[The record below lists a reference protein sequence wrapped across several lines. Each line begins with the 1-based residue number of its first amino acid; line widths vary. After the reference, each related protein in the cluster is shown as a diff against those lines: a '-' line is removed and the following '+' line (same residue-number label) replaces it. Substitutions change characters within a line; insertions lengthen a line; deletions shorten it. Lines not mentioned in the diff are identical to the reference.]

1 MASNVPYSFKYQKI
15 TEFLGLEGTPGYH
28 IYIYYIHTYLTK
40 SINIA
45 KILSN

>member
-28 IYIYYIHTYLTK
+28 IYILYTYIPNK
-40 SINIA
+40 INQY
-45 KILSN
+45 S